1 MDRKNYFDSGA
12 HEWDRMREKT
22 SSQEG
27 NHDPSGKRNSKTQGQ
42 PSEKDIKDKQ
52 RRDAEAFLALHQAP
66 PLLILPNAWDVAS
79 AKIFEIE
86 GFKTIGTT
94 SAGISAALGYPDGQ
108 KMSLEENLSVV
119 RRIVDHIDLP
129 ISADIEAGYAN
140 TTEGV
145 AKSAEAVLK
154 TGAVGLN
161 LEDSTGVLSKPLYD
175 VSFMV
180 EKLKAIR
187 EMSSSEDIQLV
198 VNART
203 DTYLI
208 DNLKSRDRVKQTINR
223 ANAYRD
229 AGADCIFIPDVG
241 DLDTYTIAM
250 LTKEIDAPLNIIVG
264 AHSPPLAKLEEIGVS
279 RISLGPRPMRAA
291 LAFLRKIARELL
303 EKCTYNYMTKDALSY
318 SEVNRWFE

>member
-1 MDRKNYFDSGA
+1 MFHKKIRDL
-12 HEWDRMREKT
+12 
-22 SSQEG
+22 
-27 NHDPSGKRNSKTQGQ
+27 SGKQNSETQSQ

-52 RRDAEAFLALHQAP
+52 RRDAETFLALHHAP
-66 PLLILPNAWDVAS
+66 SLLILPNAWDVAS

-86 GFKTIGTT
+86 GFKAIGTT
-94 SAGISAALGYPDGQ
+94 SAGISVAFGYPDGQ

-140 TTEGV
+140 STEGV
-145 AKSAEAVLK
+145 TKSAEAVLK

-161 LEDSTGVLSKPLYD
+161 LEDSTGNSSKPLYD

-187 EMSSSEDIQLV
+187 EMSSLEDIHLI

-208 DNLKSRDRVKQTINR
+208 DDLKAGNRMQQTINR

-229 AGADCIFIPDVG
+229 AGADCIFVPDVG
-241 DLDTYTIAM
+241 DLDTDTIAL
-250 LTKEIDAPLNIIVG
+250 LTKEINAPLNIIVG
-264 AHSPPLAKLEEIGVS
+264 AHSPPLAMLKEIGVA

-303 EKCTYNYMTKDALSY
+303 EKGTYDHMTKDTLSY
-318 SEVNRWFE
+318 SEVNQWFEKDLI